1 MVTNKKLLI
10 NYKRNGEKVISIQKY
25 YKDFVAPLASKYSR
39 YDFDR
44 SNTVVCPFHDDNDPS
59 FGVIRGKDG
68 VDHYHCFGC
77 RVVGDFVDFYRGIQK
92 IFKSR
97 ILTEEQAII
106 EIAKLY
112 DIPLEDLEVS
122 NEEVTLNREQLLEK
136 VKSKY
141 TTSDFERDIRTGL
154 LLSRPIAYYN
164 AKLVK
169 LISEEVNPR
178 E

>member
-1 MVTNKKLLI
+1 MVNNKKLLI

-77 RVVGDFVDFYRGIQK
+77 RVVGDFVDFYRGIQRLLDIK
-92 IFKSR
+92 PD
-97 ILTEEQAII
+97 ILETNEI
-106 EIAKLY
+106 EIDERFRQYLDK
-112 DIPLEDLEVS
+112 I
-122 NEEVTLNREQLLEK
+122 K
-136 VKSKY
+136 IKSK
-141 TTSDFERDIRTGL
+141 
-154 LLSRPIAYYN
+154 
-164 AKLVK
+164 
-169 LISEEVNPR
+169 ISIDVDKPKKQTYVLHYR
-178 E
+178 K